1 MSLPGPSESAADR
14 SGRSPPANPSP
25 SPASP
30 VIRVAGAR
38 LRYGRHTALAGI
50 DLTVQ
55 AGEQVAVIGPDGVGK
70 SSLLA
75 LIAGARRLQKGD
87 VEVLG
92 GSMRSARHRHRICQR
107 IAYLPQGLG
116 RNLYDSLSVRENI
129 DFFARL
135 FGGKAADRGERIDA
149 LTEATGLAA
158 FRERAAAHLSGGMR
172 QKLGLCCALVHEP
185 DLLLL
190 DEPTTGIDP
199 LSRRQ
204 FWELIADLRAARPR
218 LALLL
223 ATSYL
228 SEAREFDAIL
238 ALQEGRTLARGTPQD
253 LLQRTDRTS
262 LEQAFLALLEDR
274 EGAPARGA
282 DQAGANG
289 DPVDNAQ
296 PSHSRPSRSADP
308 LPSPDRGDRDKPIAL
323 EADHLTLRFGNFTA
337 VDSARFRVH
346 QGEIFGFVGSNGSGK
361 TTTMKMLAGLLTPSE
376 GRAFLFGQPVDPRRL
391 GDRRRI
397 GYLAQTFSLYRKLT
411 VRQNL
416 RLHGRLYRIPPAD
429 LGSRMQEAAGRFGL
443 EEVLDRLPDE
453 LPLGLQQ
460 RLSLAVAVIHRPDV
474 LILDEPTS
482 GVDPLAREDFWQQ
495 LQELS
500 RRDGVTIFLSTHLMP
515 EAQRCDRVALMHEGR
530 VLATDTPA
538 ALCDQQDEEDL
549 EETFV
554 AFLRAESE
562 GNHGDRALAGRTLH
576 QPPSA
581 PVPSSPPPAAD
592 TAPAGLFRLHRALAY
607 ARRETLEL
615 CRDPVRLTLAFLGS
629 LLLMFVMGHGISLD
643 VEDLDFAVLDRDDTA
658 ASRDYAESLAGSR
671 YFHAQA
677 PLRGYADLDERLRR
691 GELSLA
697 VEIPPGF
704 GRALARGEPVAIG
717 AWLDGSMPSRAE
729 TARGYVQGLHQS
741 WLARRARAA
750 GLEPEAVLPARI
762 ETRFRYNP
770 QLESL
775 VAMVPAMIPLLLLM
789 IPAML
794 ASLSVV
800 REKELGSI
808 VNFYVTPTRRL
819 EFLLGKQAPYL
830 ILSFL
835 SFLLLVLFAVGGF
848 QVPLK
853 GSLLLLSGAAL
864 LYLAAA
870 TALGMFLS
878 SFLRSQIAA
887 IFGTAVLTILPAV
900 NFSGLLNP
908 VSSLQGFGRVVGE
921 LYPTTHFLL
930 LVRGTF
936 SKALGPAD
944 LQASL
949 WPLAASVPV
958 LVLLAA
964 LALRKQEK

>member
-1 MSLPGPSESAADR
+1 MSPVGPSDSAADP
-14 SGRSPPANPSP
+14 SGRS
-25 SPASP
+25 SPATPASATS
-30 VIRVAGAR
+30 VIRVTGAR
-38 LRYGRHTALAGI
+38 LRYRRQTALAGI
-50 DLTVQ
+50 DLSVR
-55 AGEQVAVIGPDGVGK
+55 AGERVALIGPDGVGK

-75 LIAGARRLQKGD
+75 LIAGARRLQEGE

-92 GSMRSARHRHRICQR
+92 GSMRSARHRHRTCQR

-116 RNLYDSLSVRENI
+116 RNLYDSLSVRENVG
-129 DFFARL
+129 FFARL
-135 FGGKAADRGERIDA
+135 FGGSSRDREERIAA
-149 LTEATGLAA
+149 LTESTGLAP
-158 FRERAAAHLSGGMR
+158 FRDRPVAHLSGGMK
-172 QKLGLCCALVHEP
+172 QKVGLCCALVHDP

-204 FWELIADLRAARPR
+204 FWELIAGLRAARPQ

-228 SEAREFDAIL
+228 SEARDFDTVL
-238 ALQEGRTLARGTPQD
+238 ALEGGQALARGTPQD
-253 LLQRTDRTS
+253 LLARTGRTS
-262 LEQAFLALLEDR
+262 LEQAFLALLEARKEPPDR
-274 EGAPARGA
+274 AGA
-282 DQAGANG
+282 DAGTDGGPRPRN
-289 DPVDNAQ
+289 PAQ
-296 PSHSRPSRSADP
+296 PPEARPAEPTDLPAPPNRPDP
-308 LPSPDRGDRDKPIAL
+308 DSPIAL
-323 EADHLTLRFGNFTA
+323 EADHLTLRFGDFTA
-337 VDSARFRVH
+337 VDSARFRIH
-346 QGEIFGFVGSNGSGK
+346 RGEIFGFVGSNGSGK

-376 GRAFLFGQPVDPRRL
+376 GRALLFGQPVDPRRL

-416 RLHGRLYRIPPAD
+416 RLHGRLYEIPPPT
-429 LGSRMQEAAGRFGL
+429 LGPRLREVAQRYGL
-443 EEVLDRLPDE
+443 KEVLDRLPDE

-460 RLSLAVAVIHRPDV
+460 RLSLAVAVIHRPEV

-482 GVDPLAREDFWQQ
+482 GVDPLAREGFWQQ
-495 LQELS
+495 LEELS

-538 ALCDQQDEEDL
+538 ALCARQG
-549 EETFV
+549 EETLEGAFV
-554 AFLRAESE
+554 AFLREE
-562 GNHGDRALAGRTLH
+562 DGEERENQPLAPTS
-576 QPPSA
+576 SA
-581 PVPSSPPPAAD
+581 HPGPAGAGAPPAETPGA
-592 TAPAGLFRLHRALAY
+592 APAGLFRPHRALAY

-615 CRDPVRLTLAFLGS
+615 FRDPVRLTLAFLGS

-643 VEDLDFAVLDRDDTA
+643 VENLDFAVLDRDHTA
-658 ASRDYAESLAGSR
+658 TSRDYAESLAGSR
-671 YFHAQA
+671 YFQAQP
-677 PLRGYADLDERLRR
+677 PLQSYAELDERLRA
-691 GELSLA
+691 GKLSLA

-704 GRALARGEPVAIG
+704 GQALARGEPVAIG

-741 WLARRARAA
+741 WLAQRARAA
-750 GLEPEAVLPARI
+750 GLDPEAALPARI

-830 ILSFL
+830 VLSFL

-848 QVPLK
+848 QVPFK

-908 VSSLQGFGRVVGE
+908 VSSLQGFGRLVGE

-958 LVLLAA
+958 LLLLAA
-964 LALRKQEK
+964 LVLRKQEK

>member
-1 MSLPGPSESAADR
+1 MSPVGPSDSAADP
-14 SGRSPPANPSP
+14 SGRS
-25 SPASP
+25 SPATPASATS
-30 VIRVAGAR
+30 VIRVTGAR
-38 LRYGRHTALAGI
+38 LRYRRQTALAGI
-50 DLTVQ
+50 DLSVR
-55 AGEQVAVIGPDGVGK
+55 AGERVALIGPDGVGK

-75 LIAGARRLQKGD
+75 LIAGARRLQEGE

-92 GSMRSARHRHRICQR
+92 GSMRSARHRHRTCQR

-116 RNLYDSLSVRENI
+116 RNLYDSLSVRENVG
-129 DFFARL
+129 FFARL
-135 FGGKAADRGERIDA
+135 FGGSSRDREERIAA
-149 LTEATGLAA
+149 LTESTGLAP
-158 FRERAAAHLSGGMR
+158 FRDRPVAHLSGGMK
-172 QKLGLCCALVHEP
+172 QKVGLCCALVHDP

-204 FWELIADLRAARPR
+204 FWELIAGLRAARPQ

-228 SEAREFDAIL
+228 SEARDFDTVL
-238 ALQEGRTLARGTPQD
+238 ALEGGQALARGTPQD
-253 LLQRTDRTS
+253 LLARTGRTS
-262 LEQAFLALLEDR
+262 LEQAFLALLEARKEPPDR
-274 EGAPARGA
+274 AGA
-282 DQAGANG
+282 DAGTDGGPHN
-289 DPVDNAQ
+289 PAQ
-296 PSHSRPSRSADP
+296 PPEARPAEPSDFPAPPNRPDP
-308 LPSPDRGDRDKPIAL
+308 DSPIAL
-323 EADHLTLRFGNFTA
+323 EADHLTLRFGDFTA
-337 VDSARFRVH
+337 VDSARFRIH
-346 QGEIFGFVGSNGSGK
+346 RGEIFGFVGSNGSGK

-376 GRAFLFGQPVDPRRL
+376 GRALLFGQPVDPRRL

-416 RLHGRLYRIPPAD
+416 RLHGRLYEIPPPA
-429 LGSRMQEAAGRFGL
+429 LGPRLQEAARRYGL

-460 RLSLAVAVIHRPDV
+460 RLSLAVAVIHRPEV

-482 GVDPLAREDFWQQ
+482 GVDPLAREGFWQQ
-495 LQELS
+495 LEELS
-500 RRDGVTIFLSTHLMP
+500 RREGVTIFLSTHLMP

-538 ALCDQQDEEDL
+538 ALCARQG
-549 EETFV
+549 EETLEGAFV
-554 AFLRAESE
+554 AFLREE
-562 GNHGDRALAGRTLH
+562 DGEERENQPLAPTS
-576 QPPSA
+576 SA
-581 PVPSSPPPAAD
+581 HPGPAGGGAPPAETPGA
-592 TAPAGLFRLHRALAY
+592 APAGLFRPHRALAY

-615 CRDPVRLTLAFLGS
+615 FRDPVRLTLAFLGS

-643 VEDLDFAVLDRDDTA
+643 VENLDFAVLDRDHTA
-658 ASRDYAESLAGSR
+658 TSRDYAESLAGSR
-671 YFHAQA
+671 YFQAQP
-677 PLRGYADLDERLRR
+677 PLQSYAELDERLRA
-691 GELSLA
+691 GKLSLA

-704 GRALARGEPVAIG
+704 GQALARGEPVAIG

-741 WLARRARAA
+741 WLAQRARAA
-750 GLEPEAVLPARI
+750 GLDPEAALPARI

-830 ILSFL
+830 VLSFL

-908 VSSLQGFGRVVGE
+908 VSSLQGFGRLVGE

-958 LVLLAA
+958 LLLLAA
-964 LALRKQEK
+964 LVLRKQEK